1 MESSS
6 SDPNLPPL
14 LALVIPTFK
23 ERENICPLIERIQKI
38 DSLLPFRLKIV
49 VVDDNSPDGT
59 ADVVR
64 NMISQSPN
72 GKNIVLIERPKPL
85 GLGSAYLSGFAYS
98 LEKLHAD
105 FVGEMDADLQHP
117 PEVLVEMCKRAAGGY
132 DVVIASRYVTGG
144 GSRNWSLGRRVVS
157 RGANLL
163 AKIFLRLPVAD
174 ATSGYRVL
182 SNRAASTLLKS
193 QVSSKGYAFQVESL
207 YVYKKNNCTFSETP
221 FEFKT
226 RNAGKTKLNWKEI
239 IRFAGAVV
247 RTAILGVEKKKNN
260 NERETTAPE
269 RVTVVLKNN

>member
-49 VVDDNSPDGT
+49 VVDDNT
-59 ADVVR
+59 
-64 NMISQSPN
+64 PN

-117 PEVLVEMCKRAAGGY
+117 PEVLLEMCKRAAGGY

-207 YVYKKNNCTFSETP
+207 YVYKKNNGTFSETP

-226 RNAGKTKLNWKEI
+226 RNAGKTKLNWKKI
-239 IRFAGAVV
+239 IRVAGAVV